1 MAMAWLIATLVIA
14 GNARATELG
23 IDKSAFTLDARPTF
37 LLGASYY
44 GALGAS
50 EDFIRR
56 DLDDLERHGF
66 NWIRV
71 WATWTAFTNDVSA
84 VDSDGKAREPFLGK
98 LAWLVGECD
107 RRGMVVDITLTR
119 GDGPAGQTH
128 LATFPAH
135 QRAVET
141 LVGALKPHRNWYL
154 DLANE
159 RNIRDARF
167 VSVDELR
174 RLREAVKRLDPA
186 RLVTA
191 SHAGGDLAE
200 SDVRKYL
207 LDAQLDFLAPHR
219 PRERGSAA
227 ETEAKTKEALAWM
240 QALGRIVP
248 ILYQEP
254 FRRGYGGWQP
264 GAGDFAADLAGAR
277 QGGAAGWC
285 WHNGDTR
292 GSSDGE
298 PRRSFDLRQ
307 RRLFDQLDDQ
317 ERRFLASLPKPAPAT
332 VRDPGQG
339 PWPTATPADEGLDA
353 AALRDY
359 SDYMGGRGCVVR
371 HGRLVYSW
379 GDITRA
385 EDVASAVKPFFS
397 FFLFKALEN
406 GRIPSLD
413 EKVVRYEPRLAD
425 LNAALG
431 YKDREIA
438 WRHLAN
444 QISCYGLAE
453 RPGTAFC
460 YNDWQMALFADLLFK
475 RVYGVNWAEVDSQV
489 LHPML
494 TDLLGCQDHP
504 SLIAFGTGDRAGR
517 LAISPRDFARFGQ
530 LFLQRGRWGGRQ
542 VLRED
547 LTVMAVTSPLPASLP
562 RAGKVAAEMVPGQR
576 TLGSREIP
584 DNQTEH
590 FGSYSWLWWVNG
602 VEVSGKRHW
611 PDAPADLFAALGHG
625 GIRGVAVMPGLD
637 LIVSWNDGRTDN
649 PAKENEAY
657 RRLMRAVQPEPKSSA
672 TPTPVENAS
681 TKAGEVQAPS
691 AAADRLR
698 LIIETDA
705 GGDPDDE
712 QSLVR
717 FLLYANEWDVEGII
731 ANRPQARAGEN
742 RNPERTGLGVVRR
755 QLTAYG
761 ECWTNLVQNDPR
773 YPTRDQLWSRTVA
786 GYNDTEAA
794 VNLLIAAVDRPDPRP
809 LWYADWGSDNGAAT
823 NNLRRALDRVL
834 RDRGPA
840 GYAQFKSRL
849 RLSSYDNFGDH
860 TAAREP
866 PFPLWVN
873 TFQPELDGRRWYHRF
888 SALTAK
894 AGGFDLVRDC
904 LTGHGQLGPLYP
916 TNTNP
921 RQKEGD
927 SMSFLYLIPT
937 GMNDPEHP
945 QWGSWAGRYGHNENQ
960 PGKPYFWAN
969 QTDFWEGSTNRDN
982 ALRRW
987 AADLQNDFRARLD
1000 WCVKPPSQANHPP
1013 VPQVCVAIESAAD
1026 KAGQDGNPA
1035 GDLPS
1040 LAAGQGVLAVTVPAG
1055 STLRC
1060 DAGQSHDL
1068 DGDRLSFAWFVYPEA
1083 GTYRGAVQ
1091 VRDSASA
1098 VARLVVPAV
1107 TAPESLHLVL
1117 RVSDAGQP
1125 PLARYTRVVVTV
1137 LPRESATASPALPAN
1152 LKAAFAPPH
1161 EFAGDLGNFASVLRF
1176 ADGRPVKTPAD
1187 WTERRAEIRQYW
1199 QQVMGPWPPLIA
1211 RPRLEL
1217 LRGERRED
1225 FTQQRVRVEIAP
1237 GQTAEGWLLTPD
1249 GPGPFPAVLVPFYEP
1264 ETSIGLGGKPGRDF
1278 AYRFTKHGFVS
1289 LAIGSPGGDAWK
1301 PATGEAAC
1309 QPLSFLAYV
1318 AANCANALA
1327 NLPSVDPA
1335 RLGIVGHS
1343 YGGKW
1348 ALFAGA
1354 LCDRFAAVVV
1364 SDPGIVWD
1372 ETRPNVNYWEPWY
1385 LGRDAAAQR
1394 KPGIP
1399 TADNPRTG
1407 AYRQLFESGHDLPE
1421 LIALIAPRPLLV
1433 SGGSEDPPERWR
1445 ALNAVVAVNTLLG
1458 RTNRVALTS
1467 RASHDPTAES
1477 SAQVDAFL
1485 THFLG
1490 GSHTRIAIVG
1500 GRWQLNGEVT
1510 YRGALAEGLLLNVR
1524 MVNAVFEDRRR
1535 ADFDP
1540 DTNTTAF
1547 IERLPEYVAHGVRAF
1562 TLNLQGG
1569 TPGYEGAVNSAF
1581 APDGSLRESYLR
1593 RVQRVIEPCDRQG
1606 AAVILGCFYQRQDQV
1621 LTDDSAV
1628 RAGVVNVARWLR
1640 EAGYHNVILEIANEF
1655 QHDGF
1660 DRAILKTAAGQ
1671 VELIRLAKRTAPELL
1686 VSTSGLGHGRMDDP
1700 VAEAADFILV
1710 HFNGTKVADIPAR
1723 IAALRRFGKPIVCNE
1738 DDKVGAAGVAALEA
1752 CVASGASWGFMAEK
1766 VNQAFPFRFGGAADD
1781 PAVYAEFARCA
1792 GP

>member
-1 MAMAWLIATLVIA
+1 MRGHRPARVDLNRNAHRPRRPLKSLAWLLVALAVA

-23 IDKSAFTLDARPTF
+23 IDKSAFTLDGRPTF

-44 GALGAS
+44 GALGAP
-50 EDFIRR
+50 EDFVRR
-56 DLDDLERHGF
+56 DLDDLQRHGF

-84 VDSDGKAREPFLGK
+84 VDSNGQAREPLLGK
-98 LAWLVGECD
+98 LTWLVGECD
-107 RRGMVVDITLTR
+107 RRGMVVDVTLTR
-119 GDGPAGQTH
+119 GEGAAGETH
-128 LATFPAH
+128 LSTLAAH

-141 LVGALKPHRNWYL
+141 LVAALKPHRNWYL

-174 RLREAVKRLDPA
+174 QLRDTVKRLDPA

-200 SDVRKYL
+200 KDVRRYL
-207 LDAQLDFLAPHR
+207 TEARLDFLAPHR

-227 ETEAKTKEALAWM
+227 QTEAKTKEALAWM
-240 QALGRIVP
+240 QAVGRTVP

-264 GAGDFAADLAGAR
+264 SSADFAADLAGAR

-292 GSSDGE
+292 GTPGNE

-307 RRLFDQLDDQ
+307 RRLFDQLDDE
-317 ERRFLASLPKPAPAT
+317 ERRFLASLHNPASTAL
-332 VRDPGQG
+332 RDPGHG
-339 PWPTATPADEGLDA
+339 PWPTATPAEVGLDA

-359 SDYMGGRGCVVR
+359 SDYMGGRGCVIR
-371 HGRLVYSW
+371 HGKLVYSW

-397 FFLFKALEN
+397 FFLFKALED

-413 EKVVRYEPRLAD
+413 EKVVRWEPRLAD
-425 LNAALG
+425 LNSMLAN
-431 YKDREIA
+431 KDMAIT

-453 RPGTAFC
+453 RPGMAFC
-460 YNDWQMALFADLLFK
+460 YNDWQMALFADLLFN
-475 RVYGVNWAEVDSQV
+475 RVYGVPWAGVDGTV
-489 LHPML
+489 LHPLL
-494 TDLLGCQDHP
+494 TNLLGCEDHP

-530 LFLQRGRWGGRQ
+530 LFLQRGRWGERQ
-542 VLRED
+542 ILHAD
-547 LTVMAVTSPLPASLP
+547 LAVMAVTSPLPASLP
-562 RAGKVAAEMVPGQR
+562 RAGKVAAEMLPGQR

-602 VEVSGKRHW
+602 VERGGRRHW

-657 RRLMRAVQPEPKSSA
+657 RRLMRAVRPEPKSSA
-672 TPTPVENAS
+672 TPTPAGGAAVSNRDPQTPATAS
-681 TKAGEVQAPS
+681 
-691 AAADRLR
+691 DRLR

-731 ANRPQARAGEN
+731 ANRPQARTGEN

-755 QLTAYG
+755 LLAAYG

-773 YPTRDQLWSRTVA
+773 YPSREQLWSRTVA
-786 GYNDTEAA
+786 GYNDAEAA

-823 NNLRRALDRVL
+823 NNLRRALDRV
-834 RDRGPA
+834 RRERGPD
-840 GYAQFKSRL
+840 GYAKFKSRL
-849 RLSSYDNFGDH
+849 RLSSYDNFGEH

-866 PFPLWVN
+866 PFPFWVN

-904 LTGHGQLGPLYP
+904 LTGHGPLGALYP
-916 TNTNP
+916 TNTTHW
-921 RQKEGD
+921 QKEGD
-927 SMSFLYLIPT
+927 SMTFLYLVPT

-945 QWGSWAGRYGHNENQ
+945 RWGSWAGRYGHNENH
-960 PGKPYFWAN
+960 PGRAYFWAN
-969 QTDFWEGSTNRDN
+969 QTDGWEGSTNRDN
-982 ALRRW
+982 TLRRW

-1000 WCVKPPSQANHPP
+1000 WCVKAPGAANHPP
-1013 VPQVCVAIESAAD
+1013 VPHVRVAIEPAAG
-1026 KAGQDGNPA
+1026 KAGESAKAATDA
-1035 GDLPS
+1035 DM
-1040 LAAGQGVLAVTVPAG
+1040 LAAGTGILAVTVPAR
-1055 STLRC
+1055 SVLLC
-1060 DAGQSHDL
+1060 DARQSRDR
-1068 DGDRLSFAWFVYPEA
+1068 DGDALSFAWFVYPEA
-1083 GTYRGAVQ
+1083 GTYRGAVE
-1091 VRDSASA
+1091 VRDSTSA
-1098 VARLVVPAV
+1098 VAGVV
-1107 TAPESLHLVL
+1107 APVVSGPQSLHLLL

-1125 PLARYTRVVVTV
+1125 PLARYARVVVTV
-1137 LPRESATASPALPAN
+1137 LPRETTVASPALPAN
-1152 LKAAFAPPH
+1152 LAAAFSPPR
-1161 EFAGDLGNFASVLRF
+1161 EFAGDVGKYGSVLRF
-1176 ADGRPVKTPAD
+1176 ADGRPVKTAAD
-1187 WTERRAEIRQYW
+1187 WTERRAEIREYW
-1199 QQVMGPWPPLIA
+1199 QQIMGSWPPLIA
-1211 RPRLEL
+1211 KPGLEI
-1217 LRGERRED
+1217 LRSEHRES
-1225 FTQQRVRVEIAP
+1225 FTQQRVQIEIAP
-1237 GQTAEGWLLTPD
+1237 AQTAEGWLLTPD

-1264 ETSIGLGGKPGRDF
+1264 ETSIGLGKPGRDF
-1278 AYRFTKHGFVS
+1278 AYRLAKLGFVS

-1301 PATGEAAC
+1301 PVTGGATC

-1327 NLPSVDPA
+1327 NLPSVDA
-1335 RLGIVGHS
+1335 TRLGIVGHS

-1385 LGRDAAAQR
+1385 LGRDAARQR

-1399 TADNPRTG
+1399 TTDNPRTG
-1407 AYRQLFESGHDLPE
+1407 AYRELFATGHDLPE
-1421 LIALIAPRPLLV
+1421 LLALIAPRPLLV

-1467 RASHDPTAES
+1467 RPAHDPTAEA
-1477 SAQVDAFL
+1477 SAQIDAFF

-1490 GSHTRIAIVG
+1490 GLRTRAASPG
-1500 GRWQLNGEVT
+1500 G
-1510 YRGALAEGLLLNVR
+1510 
-1524 MVNAVFEDRRR
+1524 
-1535 ADFDP
+1535 
-1540 DTNTTAF
+1540 
-1547 IERLPEYVAHGVRAF
+1547 
-1562 TLNLQGG
+1562 
-1569 TPGYEGAVNSAF
+1569 
-1581 APDGSLRESYLR
+1581 
-1593 RVQRVIEPCDRQG
+1593 
-1606 AAVILGCFYQRQDQV
+1606 
-1621 LTDDSAV
+1621 
-1628 RAGVVNVARWLR
+1628 
-1640 EAGYHNVILEIANEF
+1640 
-1655 QHDGF
+1655 
-1660 DRAILKTAAGQ
+1660 
-1671 VELIRLAKRTAPELL
+1671 
-1686 VSTSGLGHGRMDDP
+1686 
-1700 VAEAADFILV
+1700 
-1710 HFNGTKVADIPAR
+1710 
-1723 IAALRRFGKPIVCNE
+1723 
-1738 DDKVGAAGVAALEA
+1738 
-1752 CVASGASWGFMAEK
+1752 
-1766 VNQAFPFRFGGAADD
+1766 
-1781 PAVYAEFARCA
+1781 
-1792 GP
+1792 